1 MKVNND
7 NLDYV
12 YKFDEASNNKA
23 KSNNKNDLDRNA
35 FLKLLTVQLSNQD
48 PLNPIEDR
56 EFVAQLAQFSALEQM
71 QNLNVTLNTKSDELL
86 GFLDDLN
93 SNQIDANIEILKE
106 LINIR
111 KAIEAYDVEYD
122 FKQENAEEDVNTENV
137 SGNWFWSWL
146 NERN

>member
-106 LINIR
+106 LMNLE

>member
-23 KSNNKNDLDRNA
+23 KSTNKNDLDRNA

-137 SGNWFWSWL
+137 SGN
-146 NERN
+146 

>member
-137 SGNWFWSWL
+137 SGN
-146 NERN
+146 